1 MASFMM
7 RIEAAQRSPLDQLAF
22 DYSQLRAGHPSL
34 EFCRCVVGVPEDD
47 ETVARRL
54 SVTVSLVRGWR
65 DLGRRASPRWSCR

>member
-22 DYSQLRAGHPSL
+22 DYSQQRSKAPSL
-34 EFCRCVVGVPEDD
+34 EFCRCAAGVPEND

-54 SVTVSLVRGWR
+54 DVAVTLVRGWR
-65 DLGRRASPRWSCR
+65 DVGRRASKTWSCR